1 VSTHGRAGT
10 LTVSAL
16 GLCVLGACSLPNS
29 PDDGAEVVPVPERT
43 WQTTVPEALGA
54 FPPPD
59 DVQCQGVQSF
69 AANVLPQ
76 LRQHCVSCHAGNKL
90 AATNG
95 FDLRTAVPG
104 TDGAEA
110 CRYVL
115 YAIDPNAPLESAF
128 FEDVDPA
135 SQVVHDFK
143 FNTAGEYVSYVN
155 AVKTWLETE
164 S

>member
-1 VSTHGRAGT
+1 V
-10 LTVSAL
+10 L
-16 GLCVLGACSLPNS
+16 GLCVLGACSLPSS
-29 PDDGAEVVPVPERT
+29 PDDGAEVAPVPQRT

-59 DVQCQGVQSF
+59 DVQCKGVQSF

-76 LRQHCVSCHAGNKL
+76 LRQHCVSCHAGNKI

-95 FDLRTAVPG
+95 LDLRSAVPG
-104 TDGAEA
+104 TDGVEA

-115 YAIDPNAPLESAF
+115 YAIDPSAPLQSAF
-128 FEDVDPA
+128 FQDVDPA
-135 SQVVHDFK
+135 STVVHDFK
-143 FNTAGEYVSYVN
+143 FNTAADYVSYVN

>member
-1 VSTHGRAGT
+1 VALAVS
-10 LTVSAL
+10 VF
-16 GLCVLGACSLPNS
+16 GLCVLEACSLPNS
-29 PDDGAEVVPVPERT
+29 PDDGAEVAPVPERT
-43 WQTTVPEALGA
+43 WQTAVPEALGA

-59 DVQCQGVQSF
+59 DVQCKGVQSF

-95 FDLRTAVPG
+95 LDLRTALARTDGAG
-104 TDGAEA
+104 TDDAEA

-115 YAIDPNAPLESAF
+115 YAIDPSVPLESAF
-128 FEDVDPA
+128 FQDVDPA
-135 SQVVHDFK
+135 SKVVHDFK